1 MVGGWL
7 VDVVVRGPRVGGGTT
22 MSAPGV
28 VVVVVADGVVGSS
41 SGTTSSTMGSI
52 DGSSGLAR
60 AEVTT

>member
-1 MVGGWL
+1 
-7 VDVVVRGPRVGGGTT
+7 